1 MLKYARNEQFKDET
15 LGKTLINYL
24 KAYDSP
30 EVIKNRLRQNK
41 QSLKSQEKNEEK
53 LGLSVSDL
61 NKQIKLMFVT
71 KIEGALIERA
81 KGQTQ
86 MTTNIMVK
94 IVKKIKDSEAFL
106 CSRSLTMITI
116 RKENGSILEKL
127 KSIKELMISLKE
139 KMNKKKAKSIATP
152 NNSQNQIDTVSNRS
166 SLAKKDK
173 RKVLN
178 VADANSNLLS
188 AEKTTIQNFM
198 EKAMDEQLKEEEINQ
213 LNENR
218 INFEKKLKY
227 NNDILSKM
235 EIENQVERKNLKETE
250 KMLRNFLFRLLIEGN
265 DCRFIFI
272 LINFFFLG
280 GGGHGVMAI
289 TNY

>member
-280 GGGHGVMAI
+280 GVGAWGHG
-289 TNY
+289 NY